1 MSKSKMEGNG
11 RLVPGGVMPRNYAF
25 FFSVL
30 LSCDYSISKQR

>member
-25 FFSVL
+25 FFLGPALV
-30 LSCDYSISKQR
+30 